1 MGKSD
6 QTARQESFRII
17 NSEARRRAG
26 AVARVTLIVVI
37 SVLAT
42 LVFSGH
48 RLSPECYRAIIC
60 IEQNGG

>member
-6 QTARQESFRII
+6 QTTRQEAFRVI
-17 NSEARRRAG
+17 NGEARRRAG
-26 AVARVTLIVVI
+26 AVTRVTMIVVI

-48 RLSPECYRAIIC
+48 RIKSECYRAIIC
-60 IEQNGG
+60 IERSR